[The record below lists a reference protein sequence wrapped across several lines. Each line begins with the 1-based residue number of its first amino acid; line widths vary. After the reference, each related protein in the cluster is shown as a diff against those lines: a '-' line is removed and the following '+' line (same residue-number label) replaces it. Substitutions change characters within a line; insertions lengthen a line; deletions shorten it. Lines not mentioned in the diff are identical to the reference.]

1 MLFLKRLEDDGGV
14 VHMNARDREVIEMF
28 QAQKKTVNPLLEY
41 SD

>member
-14 VHMNARDREVIEMF
+14 VHMNSRDREINEMF
-28 QAQKKTVNPLLEY
+28 QSYKVIANPLLEY